1 MTAPAPVQSEAMP
14 SLSDTSEFAAP
25 WAAAVKSLSRHK
37 GKKYNLGAL
46 LRGCKA
52 EAISLDENTLVL
64 PFTHSTNMER
74 MQEEMDDPTS
84 RGLVTQVIGECFG
97 QPYDF
102 KITLADGNGAGGAN
116 PKASQTSPLVRAAMG
131 MGARILEEVPE

>member
-1 MTAPAPVQSEAMP
+1 MG
-14 SLSDTSEFAAP
+14 
-25 WAAAVKSLSRHK
+25 RHK
-37 GKKYNLGAL
+37 GKKYILGAL

-52 EAISLDENTLVL
+52 EAISLDGETLVL

-84 RGLVTQVIGECFG
+84 KGLVAQVIGECFG
-97 QPYDF
+97 HSYDV
-102 KITLADGNGAGGAN
+102 KITLAEGNGSGGAN
-116 PKASQTSPLVRAAMG
+116 PKASQNSPLVRAAMG